1 MLVWYAQELRSSCV
15 AACVRM
21 VLGGLGAQVA
31 EAQVRHLIGHTRLG
45 ASLTMA
51 QMKLS
56 KAGATALLHEE
67 WSLDDLRDTLRA
79 GYYPIVGVERHL
91 LGYSRAFHA
100 VVLVEIASAAVT
112 VLDPLD
118 GPEPRRY
125 GVAAFVSAWE
135 VAGREALVIETAP
148 FTPSLSPR

>member
-1 MLVWYAQELRSSCV
+1 MLVWYAQELPSSCV

-21 VLGGLGAQVA
+21 VFGGLNVQVT

-45 ASLTMA
+45 TSLSVS
-51 QMKLS
+51 QRKLS
-56 KAGATALLHEE
+56 QAGATTFLHED
-67 WSLDDLRDTLRA
+67 WSLDDLRDSRRA

-100 VVLVEIASAAVT
+100 IVLVEVTSAAVA

-125 GVAAFVSAWE
+125 GVAAFVSAWGT
-135 VAGREALVIETAP
+135 AGREVLVIEA
-148 FTPSLSPR
+148 TPLTF

>member
-1 MLVWYAQELRSSCV
+1 MLAWYAQELQSACV

-31 EAQVRHLIGHTRLG
+31 EAPVRRLIGHTRLG
-45 ASLTMA
+45 ASLTVA
-51 QMKLS
+51 QMQLS
-56 KAGATALLHEE
+56 TAGATALLHED

-79 GYYPIVGVERHL
+79 GYHPIVGVERHL
-91 LGYSRAFHA
+91 LGYARALHA
-100 VVLVEIASAAVT
+100 VVLVEVTSVAVT

-118 GPEPRRY
+118 GPEPHRY

-135 VAGREALVIETAP
+135 VAGREVLVIEAAP
-148 FTPSLSPR
+148 LSTVEPG

>member
-21 VLGGLGAQVA
+21 VLGGLGAQVT

-45 ASLTMA
+45 VSLTVA
-51 QMKLS
+51 QRKLRE
-56 KAGATALLHEE
+56 AGAPALLHED
-67 WSLDDLRDTLRA
+67 WSLDDLRDALRA
-79 GYYPIVGVERHL
+79 GYHPIVGVERHL

-100 VVLVEIASAAVT
+100 VVLAEVTSAAVT

-135 VAGREALVIETAP
+135 MAGHEALVIEAAP
-148 FTPSLSPR
+148 LTP

>member
-1 MLVWYAQELRSSCV
+1 MLVWYAQELQSSCV

-31 EAQVRHLIGHTRLG
+31 EAPVRRLIGHTRLG

-51 QMKLS
+51 QMQLS
-56 KAGATALLHEE
+56 NAGATALLHAD
-67 WSLDDLRDTLRA
+67 WNLDDLRDTLRA
-79 GYYPIVGVERHL
+79 GYHPIVGVERHL

-100 VVLVEIASAAVT
+100 VVLVEVTSAAVT

-118 GPEPRRY
+118 GPEPRDY

-135 VAGREALVIETAP
+135 VAGREVLVIEAAP
-148 FTPSLSPR
+148 LTP

>member
-1 MLVWYAQELRSSCV
+1 MLVWYAQELQSSCV

-21 VLGGLGAQVA
+21 VLGGLGAQIA
-31 EAQVRHLIGHTRLG
+31 EAPIRRLIGHTRLG
-45 ASLTMA
+45 ASLTVA
-51 QMKLS
+51 QRQLR
-56 KAGATALLHEE
+56 KAGATALLYAD

-79 GYYPIVGVERHL
+79 GYHPIVGVERHL

-100 VVLVEIASAAVT
+100 VVLVEVTSAAVT

-125 GVAAFVSAWE
+125 GVEAFALAWE
-135 VAGREALVIETAP
+135 VAGREALVIEA
-148 FTPSLSPR
+148 TPLAL